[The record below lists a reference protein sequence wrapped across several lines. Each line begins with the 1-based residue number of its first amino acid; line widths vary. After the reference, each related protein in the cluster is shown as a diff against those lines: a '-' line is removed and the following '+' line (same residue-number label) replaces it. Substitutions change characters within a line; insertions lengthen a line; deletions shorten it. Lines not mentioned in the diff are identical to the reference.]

1 MEMKD
6 VIREKRRAMGFTQEQ
21 MADYLGVS
29 APAVNKW
36 ESGTTCPDMAIL
48 PALARLLGTD
58 PNTLLCFHENLS
70 KEEIAAYGNE
80 VAETARQ
87 GDIEKT
93 MELVKKRIKEY
104 PRCGALLYQMATL
117 LRGIR
122 ILFSFP
128 EEKVEEVQAL
138 AVSLLERAMECEDKN
153 AADLSR
159 YALAAMY
166 IQEEAYEK
174 AGEHIEQLPEY
185 QSIDKRQLQIS
196 MYMKEGKN
204 QEAAELL
211 ERKLNS
217 LIQEVFLMLDQ
228 LATAS
233 VREGE
238 NKRAWELAEYSQK
251 VMEIFKWSYSGLTA
265 AFDVALE
272 ERDGKRCA
280 EILEEMLKAL
290 ENPWTMKD
298 SILFAHQKTKNV
310 EADGSDTGKQM
321 IKVLLASIE
330 KEERCDFLRNTEEY
344 RKLREKYS
352 SVIGSSDPQGTE
364 KGE

>member
-36 ESGTTCPDMAIL
+36 ESGTTCPDLAML

-138 AVSLLERAMECEDKN
+138 A
-153 AADLSR
+153 
-159 YALAAMY
+159 AMY

-174 AGEHIEQLPEY
+174 AEELIERLPEY

-211 ERKLNS
+211 ERKLNG

-228 LATAS
+228 LATVS

>member
-36 ESGTTCPDMAIL
+36 ESGTTCPDLAIL

-87 GDIEKT
+87 GDLEKT

-122 ILFSFP
+122 ILFSYP

-138 AVSLLERAMECEDKN
+138 AVSLLERAMECEDKMPQICPGMPWRLCTSRRKPMRKRKSL
-153 AADLSR
+153 LS
-159 YALAAMY
+159 
-166 IQEEAYEK
+166 
-174 AGEHIEQLPEY
+174 GFP
-185 QSIDKRQLQIS
+185 SI
-196 MYMKEGKN
+196 
-204 QEAAELL
+204 
-211 ERKLNS
+211 S
-217 LIQEVFLMLDQ
+217 L
-228 LATAS
+228 
-233 VREGE
+233 
-238 NKRAWELAEYSQK
+238 
-251 VMEIFKWSYSGLTA
+251 
-265 AFDVALE
+265 
-272 ERDGKRCA
+272 
-280 EILEEMLKAL
+280 
-290 ENPWTMKD
+290 
-298 SILFAHQKTKNV
+298 
-310 EADGSDTGKQM
+310 
-321 IKVLLASIE
+321 
-330 KEERCDFLRNTEEY
+330 
-344 RKLREKYS
+344 
-352 SVIGSSDPQGTE
+352 
-364 KGE
+364 

>member
-1 MEMKD
+1 
-6 VIREKRRAMGFTQEQ
+6 
-21 MADYLGVS
+21 
-29 APAVNKW
+29 
-36 ESGTTCPDMAIL
+36 MAIL
-48 PALARLLGTD
+48 PAIARLLGTD

-174 AGEHIEQLPEY
+174 AGELIEQLPEY

-330 KEERCDFLRNTEEY
+330 KEERCDFLRNTDEY

>member
-36 ESGTTCPDMAIL
+36 ESGTTCPDLAIL

-87 GDIEKT
+87 GDLEKT

-122 ILFSFP
+122 ILFTYP
-128 EEKVEEVQAL
+128 EEKVEQVQAL
-138 AVSLLERAMECEDKN
+138 AVTLLERAMECEDKN

-174 AGEHIEQLPEY
+174 AGELIEQLPEY
-185 QSIDKRQLQIS
+185 QSIDKRQLQIM

-211 ERKLNS
+211 ERKLNG

-228 LATAS
+228 LATVS

-238 NKRAWELAEYSQK
+238 NKRAWELAKYSQK
-251 VMEIFKWSYSGLTA
+251 VMEIFKWSYSGLIA

-272 ERDGKRCA
+272 ERDGKRCV
-280 EILEEMLKAL
+280 EILGEMLKAL
-290 ENPWTMKD
+290 ENPWAMKD
-298 SILFAHQKTKNV
+298 SILFAHQKKKNV
-310 EADGSDTGKQM
+310 ETDGSDTGKQM
-321 IKVLLASIE
+321 IKVLLTCIE
-330 KEERCDFLRNTEEY
+330 KEERCDFLRKEEGY
-344 RKLREKYS
+344 RKQ
-352 SVIGSSDPQGTE
+352 IGRAHV
-364 KGE
+364 